1 LLFIVFVHPFASQ
14 YLQQTI
20 RFKILYNFTLND
32 WEEPSWVMVGVALLF
47 RMAGLFVLMF
57 IERASLN
64 PVKVKKIRGNDRSPN
79 VDLEERGL
87 LQ

>member
-1 LLFIVFVHPFASQ
+1 
-14 YLQQTI
+14 
-20 RFKILYNFTLND
+20 
-32 WEEPSWVMVGVALLF
+32 MVGVALLF

-64 PVKVKKIRGNDRSPN
+64 PVKVKKIRGNDRSAN
-79 VDLEERGL
+79 VDMEERGL

>member
-1 LLFIVFVHPFASQ
+1 LLFIVFVHPFAS
-14 YLQQTI
+14 LQQTI
-20 RFKILYNFTLND
+20 RFKILYNFTRND
-32 WEEPSWVMVGVALLF
+32 WEPSWVMVGVALLF

-64 PVKVKKIRGNDRSPN
+64 PVKVKKIRGNDRSAN
-79 VDLEERGL
+79 VDMEERGL